1 MKEQKEILRKMEE
14 QERNIKYFIFYN
26 EIKKNG
32 VSRSN
37 ESFLEFII
45 FEILKYYTIVLRII
59 LAVGVP
65 YTP

>member
-14 QERNIKYFIFYN
+14 QEKNIKYSIFYN

-45 FEILKYYTIVLRII
+45 FEILKYYTTILRMF
-59 LAVGVP
+59 
-65 YTP
+65 YE